1 MTPALSP
8 EDLLAEARRLID
20 EAPPGTVSVWPRAA
34 ALLAR
39 QALEGRLERFWWQT
53 APGVERLNMR
63 AQLNCLRAYASPSL
77 ASDFSYTWHALSRVT
92 HHRPYALD
100 PTRDEL
106 SSLLGVAERLVAAFR
121 ATTDL

>member
-1 MTPALSP
+1 MTATLTAD
-8 EDLLAEARRLID
+8 DLLAEARRLLD
-20 EAPPGTVSVWPRAA
+20 EAPRGTVSLWPRAA

-39 QALEGRLERFWWQT
+39 QALEDALERYWWRS

-63 AQLNCLRAYASPSL
+63 AQLNCLRAYASPPL
-77 ASDFSYTWHALSRVT
+77 ASEFSYVWHALSRVT

-106 SSLLGVAERLVAAFR
+106 SSLIDGAEHVVASVR
-121 ATTDL
+121 AKTG